1 MEHFVILSTME
12 DFQELKEDF
21 QGMIVEL
28 QKLRNPEIAHFI
40 IPFISLL

>member
-28 QKLRNPEIAHFI
+28 QKLHDPGIAHVI
-40 IPFISLL
+40 IPMLLC